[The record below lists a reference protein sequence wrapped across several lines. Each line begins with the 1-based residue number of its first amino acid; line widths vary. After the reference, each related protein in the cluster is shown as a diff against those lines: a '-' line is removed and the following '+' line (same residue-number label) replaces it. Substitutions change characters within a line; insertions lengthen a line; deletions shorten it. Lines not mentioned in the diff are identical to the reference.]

1 MRTYHVSWEI
11 EVEANSY
18 KEAAA
23 NALAIQRDND
33 PANSATVFT
42 VKEQLWGNIYKPEK
56 DIDLST

>member
-23 NALAIQRDND
+23 NALAIQRDTD

-42 VKEQLWGNIYKPEK
+42 VKEQVWKNIYKPERE
-56 DIDLST
+56 IDLSA